1 MTLNLKPRYDA
12 IVIGSGAGGSAV
24 TYKLALAGKKVL
36 VIERGRELKPQ
47 EPVSPRAIGRYVND
61 EVNPGE
67 NAARFL
73 GGQTKFYGAA
83 LYRMRESDFEAVTHE
98 TGTSPA
104 WPFQYP
110 ALEPYYTEA
119 ERLYHV
125 HGDASSDPTEPPR
138 SAALPFPPL
147 PHSEV
152 VKPIV
157 ERLQAAGTPV
167 SAIPRGLDYG
177 PKGKCVLCP
186 TCDGYYCQ
194 LDAKWDAENAVLRP
208 AMRTGNVD
216 IVLHTHCKKIL
227 TNEEGTRAIGVVINH
242 ANTEYTVMGDHVIVA
257 AGLPDSMMLLW
268 QSRTTKHPAGLG
280 NATGNLGK
288 HLGGH
293 SVGIVFPII
302 NWMGMPANHTK
313 TFSISNFY
321 NGAPHWK
328 YPMGIIQVAGQMPYW
343 RLASRIMRIPA
354 RLVAKRSLMCFFM
367 IEAIPT
373 SNSGFNIT
381 ADSISEKIEPPVST
395 ETFEQA
401 REYAADVFRKAGYY
415 VLARKNPA
423 SLWHET
429 GTARMGDDPATSVCN
444 ANCEVHDI
452 RNLYVTDASVLPT
465 AGAVN
470 TCLTIVAVALKAADA
485 ILAKK

>member
-1 MTLNLKPRYDA
+1 MPLSLKSHYDA

-36 VIERGRELKPQ
+36 VIERGRELKPL
-47 EPVSPRAIGRYVND
+47 EPVSPNAIGRYVND

-73 GGQTKFYGAA
+73 GGQTKFYGSA
-83 LYRMRESDFEAVTHE
+83 LYRMRESDFAAVTHE

-104 WPFQYP
+104 WPFPYST
-110 ALEPYYTEA
+110 LEPYYSDA

-125 HGDASSDPTEPPR
+125 HGDAQSDPTEPPR

-147 PHSEV
+147 PHSAV

-157 ERLQAAGTPV
+157 ERLQASGTTV

-177 PKGKCVLCP
+177 PQGKCVLCP

-208 AMRTGNVD
+208 AIRTGNVE
-216 IVLHTHCKKIL
+216 ILLHTHCQKIL
-227 TNEEGTRAIGVVINH
+227 TNEEGTRAIGVMINH
-242 ANTEYTVMGDHVIVA
+242 SNIEYTVTGDHIVVA

-268 QSRTTKHPAGLG
+268 QSRTAKHPTGLG
-280 NATGNLGK
+280 NSTGNLGK

-302 NWMGMPANHTK
+302 NWFGMPTNHTK

-328 YPMGIIQVAGQMPYW
+328 FPMGIIQVAGQMPYW
-343 RLASRIMRIPA
+343 RLASRVMRIPA

-373 SNSGFNIT
+373 AESGFKVT
-381 ADSISEKIEPPVST
+381 ANSISEKIEPPVST
-395 ETFEQA
+395 QTFEKA
-401 REYAADVFRKAGYY
+401 REYAATVFRKAGYY

-429 GTARMGDDPATSVCN
+429 GTARMGNDPATSVCN
-444 ANCEVHDI
+444 SNCEVHDI
-452 RNLYVTDASVLPT
+452 HNLYVTDASVLPT